1 MAAVGVM
8 CCAVARVVHSMR
20 RVHARVHA
28 RVELKRRM
36 YPAEVLADPPAL
48 YVGTALALTEI
59 ALGFLA
65 VALGTP
71 LAVLAAVEPLADR
84 LCDEM
89 RLIIVVAGYPP
100 RAWTRAVVAGAVAS
114 AVVSPWPR
122 AASGLPRLDQTAL
135 LLAASALLAFVPSP
149 RQRTFADAVVG
160 VATTFLL
167 RASLVRRYTIVVAV
181 MLGLSGLGLSGLVAL
196 ELVQRPR
203 GRAEHTIGRMA
214 GLLACSA
221 AMGELGGMDAATLG
235 WTAIAWGMGMYAAW
249 LSVYRPLLDGV
260 WAGAAGPQGVAGPI
274 VSPASAR

>member
-28 RVELKRRM
+28 RVELQRRM

-48 YVGTALALTEI
+48 YVGTALALAEI

-89 RLIIVVAGYPP
+89 RLIIMVAGYPR
-100 RAWTRAVVAGAVAS
+100 RAWTRAVVAGAVAF
-114 AVVSPWPR
+114 AVVGPWPR
-122 AASGLPRLDQTAL
+122 AASGLPRLDHTAL
-135 LLAASALLAFVPSP
+135 LLAASALLALVPSP
-149 RQRTFADAVVG
+149 CQRTFADAVVG

-181 MLGLSGLGLSGLVAL
+181 MLGFSGLVAL
-196 ELVQRPR
+196 EFVQRPR

-214 GLLACSA
+214 GMLACSA
-221 AMGELGGMDAATLG
+221 AMGELDGMDAATLG
-235 WTAIAWGMGMYAAW
+235 WTAIAWGVGTYAAW
-249 LSVYRPLLDGV
+249 LSVYRPT
-260 WAGAAGPQGVAGPI
+260 AYAQ
-274 VSPASAR
+274 